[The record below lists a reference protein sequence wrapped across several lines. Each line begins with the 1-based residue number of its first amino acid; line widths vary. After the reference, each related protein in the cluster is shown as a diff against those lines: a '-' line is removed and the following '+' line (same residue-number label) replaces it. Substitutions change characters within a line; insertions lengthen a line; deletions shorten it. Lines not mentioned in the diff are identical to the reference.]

1 MKYGLL
7 IALLESRSSKL
18 NWMLRENDEYDDP
31 YYEPP
36 QRSQYQPP
44 MVRPQRPPAAPW
56 SWKKKALVGTLA
68 AGTGLMGAG
77 AVAGAYQGYKARL
90 KTPGKK
96 IAELATTIEKL
107 GGDNF
112 GAGKGAKYKQ
122 AKDVILKGL
131 RERTLKHY
139 PGYPKSIARGAMFG
153 LRHPVAALQAAGRNV
168 YKKTLGRWD
177 D

>member
-7 IALLESRSSKL
+7 TSLLESRSSKL

-68 AGTGLMGAG
+68 AGAGLLGAG

-90 KTPGKK
+90 KTPTKK
-96 IAELATTIEKL
+96 IATLAKNIEDL
-107 GGDNF
+107 SGDNF
-112 GAGKGAKYKQ
+112 GAGKKYKQ

-131 RERTLKHY
+131 HKRTLKHH
-139 PGYPKSIARGAMFG
+139 PGYPKSMARGALFG
-153 LRHPVAALQAAGRNV
+153 LKHPIAALKAAGENV

>member
-7 IALLESRSSKL
+7 TALLESRSSKL

-36 QRSQYQPP
+36 QRSQYQPL

-68 AGTGLMGAG
+68 AGAGLLGAG
-77 AVAGAYQGYKARL
+77 AVAGAYQGYKGRTKLTNRGIVDQIKAVDAL
-90 KTPGKK
+90 PGS
-96 IAELATTIEKL
+96 
-107 GGDNF
+107 DF
-112 GAGKGAKYKQ
+112 GAGKKFSQG
-122 AKDVILKGL
+122 KDVVLAGL
-131 RERTLKHY
+131 NKVKKNH
-139 PGYPKSIARGAMFG
+139 PGYPKSMLRGAKFG
-153 LRHPVAALQAAGRNV
+153 LRHPVAALKAAGANV